1 MDKSFT
7 NGELDK
13 IVSVFEQTKAAEISL
28 PPKIS
33 YKIIKN
39 TNAIKQALQPYNLT
53 RDEIIKQKT
62 GGKNKVNYNDDP
74 QLFTEVL
81 AAIGEIASETVQVDI
96 DTIKLDDLP
105 DSNMPLAFIDAIKF
119 MIEE

>member
-1 MDKSFT
+1 MTKSFT
-7 NGELDK
+7 NGELEK
-13 IVSVFEQTKAAEISL
+13 VVAAIEQTKADEISL
-28 PPKIS
+28 PPKIA

-62 GGKNKVNYNDDP
+62 GGKNKINYNEDP
-74 QLFTEVL
+74 QIFTEVL
-81 AAIGEIASETVQVDI
+81 AAIGEIASETVQVDV
-96 DTIKLDDLP
+96 DMIKLDELP